1 MFLKRRARTAI
12 LAALERMPA
21 VVLIGSRQVGKTTL
35 ARSIVDEL
43 AGGALYLD
51 LERAADARRLEDADR
66 FLRSR
71 VESLVAIDEV
81 QRRPGLFPE
90 LRSIIDD
97 RRRSDRRF
105 GQFLLLGSASLDL
118 LNQSSESLAGRVA
131 YVELEPLDVVET
143 ASIVSADVLWLRGG
157 FPESA
162 LAFDDASSFA
172 WRRDF
177 IRTYLERDVPMF
189 GPRLPARTIGRLWTM
204 LAHAQ
209 GGMLNV
215 SGLARNLAVSAAS
228 VDRYIDLLA
237 DLFLVR
243 KLPPWSGNVAKRLV
257 RAPKVYLRDS
267 GIAHALLEIEDAH
280 ALAGHPVYGSSYEAF
295 VIENLLV
302 ADAGRHAASFFRTQD
317 GAEIDL
323 VLERGGRVEI
333 VVEIKRSSAPT
344 LSRGFHL
351 ARTYLEPRRSFVVY
365 PGIDRWPIADGVEAI
380 SLEAL
385 VNELDPWQP
394 G

>member
-1 MFLKRRARTAI
+1 MILERRAKSLVVTA
-12 LAALERMPA
+12 LSRVPA
-21 VVLIGSRQVGKTTL
+21 VILLGSRQVGKTTL
-35 ARSIVDEL
+35 ARGIVDEL
-43 AGGALYLD
+43 GGSALYLD
-51 LERAADARRLEDADR
+51 LERTADARRLDDADR

-71 VESLVAIDEV
+71 SESLIAIDEV

-105 GQFLLLGSASLDL
+105 DQFLLLGSASLDL

-131 YVELEPLDVVET
+131 YVELEPLDAVE
-143 ASIVSADVLWLRGG
+143 AAPNVSADVLWLRGG

-162 LAFDDASSFA
+162 LAHDDVASFA

-177 IRTYLERDVPMF
+177 IRSYLERDVPMF
-189 GPRLPARTIGRLWTM
+189 GPRLPSETIGRLWTM

-209 GGMLNV
+209 GSMLNV
-215 SGLARNLAVSAAS
+215 SSLARNLAVSATA
-228 VDRYIDLLA
+228 VARYIDLLA

-280 ALAGHPVYGSSYEAF
+280 ALAGHPVYGASYEAF
-295 VIENLLV
+295 VIENLLI
-302 ADAGRHAASFFRTQD
+302 ADGGRHAASFFRTQD
-317 GAEIDL
+317 GAEVDL
-323 VLERGGRVEI
+323 VLERGGRVEF
-333 VVEIKRSSAPT
+333 VVEIKRSSAPA

-351 ARTYLEPRRSFVVY
+351 AREYLAPRRSFVVY
-365 PGIDRWPIADGVEAI
+365 PGTDRWPIADGVEAI

-385 VNELDPWQP
+385 MHELNPWRPQ
-394 G
+394 